1 MKLVRCEWAPSLV
14 VEWLCGELEERGIPG
29 PTYAHTLLSLLHHH
43 YCPHP
48 APPTP
53 IATTCSSNISGRYH
67 HPLSRRYL
75 DDFDLRDLDLD
86 DLLGHTPHPDAD
98 LPDIASFTAQQ
109 RGGSRRAR
117 KRHKV
122 RQKQRVLT
130 SEQLQ
135 KVAAI
140 QCLMSASDERYDLEN
155 LVEELCTRLKTAAE
169 NKHHN
174 VENNTLSRGKKDKVD
189 ELADLQES
197 CNESEEYASSSTPE
211 EQAEKYYAAFP
222 PLSGACK
229 ENCTHEEI
237 WKSGDALCSCVWE
250 GRKLQMSLPTAST
263 KMPRTFRKKCRD
275 KEKRKEMEGKSEG
288 KDICDVSRRHHV
300 SFTWHS
306 ASKHK
311 EAIMNESYDTDSA
324 SEAERG
330 VERRRKRF
338 VGPLLDE
345 DIGEGYIGDTSSR
358 ESSEDRDK
366 GEQEPGKLKDD
377 RNEKGSSGISSN
389 KVKIS
394 QEEWE
399 CMGEFLIRAVDS
411 DGSKIQEGCGN
422 RLFERGSTSGGTSG
436 SSSDIETFAVTNLD
450 QDAESVRQLE
460 RKISDSVAQV
470 WGQAGESL
478 GHGRGEHVWDP
489 PATQELTF
497 YTTIWGFERP
507 NQYVSKETI
516 GVFQSSEL
524 HDSQGSVLIED
535 HLPLSCTR
543 WDHKRVWES
552 DKRQLIQEDPL
563 KHPLIQEDP
572 LKHPL
577 IQEDPLKH
585 QLIQEDPLLCSITS
599 ESSPNEAKDCNTENA
614 LFHMNSQL
622 EKSVWSDCNAN
633 DICGAEG
640 TPACREGLHV
650 DHIVTLNTN
659 NCPLVSD
666 IENSLCESY
675 LKLGLENLWE
685 NTLGLESIFADL
697 SLSNNNAEHI
707 NENHSVEDVPNNPTD
722 SEHEKM
728 MALVEDVCKSYES
741 QEENAAE
748 GALKPLPIGPS
759 GPQADLKH
767 TESSGFSMVVPRSKS
782 EELQNS
788 IDQMPES
795 ISLSLDNSMSH
806 AGNSGN
812 MDTLPT
818 GQEEE
823 NLLTSPRT
831 HFRPIRQESLG
842 STADDHY
849 EDGTMF
855 VINSERPDLPFQRT
869 SSGALFL
876 ESDLLEGSPKKYMVY
891 KEPAPKII
899 HTEDE
904 PEPVSTENI
913 IGIALVPKFKV
924 VNNEKFCQTEE
935 ESGAPLP
942 NRDLKWRKNSSQEKI
957 IYVDRLMCNDDKD
970 QDPDVFEFQ
979 NHDFPEE
986 SGLARLWRN
995 DPHSSEV
1002 SQARNIW
1009 QIKVDGG
1016 HDTWSL
1022 ISDLEQTGGASSQ
1035 GAWHDKDSDAAT
1047 AWSKEDPFQTSLTI
1061 ENSRKSGAMVI
1072 PSSLASLWHHT
1083 SPPSSPPNSTSDHR
1097 NLEALWAGFKPP
1109 YNEESS
1115 LDNKSSRMY
1124 IITNPNTHIP
1134 GKMQDSCHVM
1144 SLSEVGT
1151 WKQFSTTKDC
1161 NQRDNLCKEKLLR
1174 NSQNT
1179 NHKNAEVMEENSRTL
1194 SLDQSSE
1201 NPALCTKLRLEVD
1214 QEADELLGAVHA
1226 QTVNDITQS
1235 CMNAAVFSSNSF
1247 RELSCNSSPRPL
1259 HERMKKS
1266 SNFISGQK
1274 RDQVHHTNKE
1284 VGEQQEDLDDL
1295 APGWEFNDGFE
1306 WEHQPSLLDE
1316 EEDGADF
1323 AFDDDDGEG
1332 GELLVYETADGT
1344 TFTIPVEYLDDSLY
1358 DQIFGTTPSDNQA
1371 LGGSLPDLPS
1381 GHPNKIHFSSELEEE
1396 WKKSGI
1402 PYKVQ
1407 LPRKHRPG
1415 RWLPPSRRPC
1425 TFFMEGSCR
1434 RNDCKFSHDLASIT
1448 CRFWE
1453 EGSCLKGITCPFLH
1467 GYPVRRRRN
1476 KSEGAAY
1483 IAKEKRDHHGSGFEI
1498 DSEMD
1503 FPTLGSSCESKSGF
1517 TEERISASGGGSYH
1531 RSTAKKKK
1539 RKFIAITKNVLGEG
1553 RSAEAERA
1561 LRRRLHTRR
1570 ERRRRNTHVAAGE
1583 GGESTVPST
1592 ATNASSKPRNTNSR
1606 RLAERHRASASGHDD
1621 GTVSDY

>member
-53 IATTCSSNISGRYH
+53 IATTCSSKSSGHYH
-67 HPLSRRYL
+67 HPLSRRHL

-98 LPDIASFTAQQ
+98 LPEISLFTPQQ

-117 KRHKV
+117 KRFKV

-140 QCLMSASDERYDLEN
+140 QCLMSASDERYDLES

-169 NKHHN
+169 SKHRN
-174 VENNTLSRGKKDKVD
+174 ATKSNPAGVRKEKVD
-189 ELADLQES
+189 ELANFQES
-197 CNESEEYASSSTPE
+197 SNESEEYASSSTPE

-222 PLSGACK
+222 PLSGSCK
-229 ENCTHEEI
+229 ENCTHEVV
-237 WKSGDALCSCVWE
+237 WRSGDPLCSCIWE
-250 GRKLQMSLPTAST
+250 GRKLTSVPTTS
-263 KMPRTFRKKCRD
+263 KMPRAYRKKCRE
-275 KEKRKEMEGKSEG
+275 KEKRIELEGKAEG
-288 KDICDVSRRHHV
+288 KDSSEGSRRQHV
-300 SFTWHS
+300 SFTWH
-306 ASKHK
+306 AAAKHK
-311 EAIMNESYDTDSA
+311 DAIKSESYDTDSA
-324 SEAERG
+324 SEAERV

-338 VGPLLDE
+338 IGPLLDE

-366 GEQEPGKLKDD
+366 GDQEAEKLKDD
-377 RNEKGSSGISSN
+377 RQDKVSSVSSCSM
-389 KVKIS
+389 VKLS

-399 CMGEFLIRAVDS
+399 CMGDILMKASNTEGNKMQ
-411 DGSKIQEGCGN
+411 DGGGN

-436 SSSDIETFAVTNLD
+436 SSSDIETFAVASTD
-450 QDAESVRQLE
+450 QEAECVRQLE

-489 PATQELTF
+489 PAMQEMTF
-497 YTTIWGFERP
+497 YTTNWGFELP
-507 NQYVSKETI
+507 DQYISKDSVGVHQCQNTDRIEEQLPSVSNKWQQKKI
-516 GVFQSSEL
+516 WQSGNPIT
-524 HDSQGSVLIED
+524 QGN
-535 HLPLSCTR
+535 
-543 WDHKRVWES
+543 
-552 DKRQLIQEDPL
+552 
-563 KHPLIQEDP
+563 
-572 LKHPL
+572 
-577 IQEDPLKH
+577 
-585 QLIQEDPLLCSITS
+585 PLLCSSTS
-599 ESSPNEAKDCNTENA
+599 QNSPNKIQESNGSDAHFE
-614 LFHMNSQL
+614 LNSSM

-633 DICGAEG
+633 NISGG
-640 TPACREGLHV
+640 KGPIHSREDPI
-650 DHIVTLNTN
+650 DHTTFK
-659 NCPLVSD
+659 SD
-666 IENSLCESY
+666 HWHAVCEVESALCESY

-697 SLSNNNAEHI
+697 SLSNSNEEYISGNQSFEEIHNNH
-707 NENHSVEDVPNNPTD
+707 TD

-741 QEENAAE
+741 QEENALE
-748 GALKPLPIGPS
+748 NSLLKQVPTGPS

-767 TESSGFSMVVPRSKS
+767 TENSGFSMVLPRGKS
-782 EELQNS
+782 AELPNNGEQLPENLLLGLENS
-788 IDQMPES
+788 ITPGD
-795 ISLSLDNSMSH
+795 ISRS
-806 AGNSGN
+806 
-812 MDTLPT
+812 MDTLPP

-855 VINSERPDLPFQRT
+855 IINSERPDLPFQRT

-891 KEPAPKII
+891 KEPPPKII
-899 HTEDE
+899 QVEE
-904 PEPVSTENI
+904 PEPLSSETVL
-913 IGIALVPKFKV
+913 GIALVPKFKV

-935 ESGAPLP
+935 EIVATVQTFG
-942 NRDLKWRKNSSQEKI
+942 NRKDRLSLQKHAF
-957 IYVDRLMCNDDKD
+957 VDRLMCDDEDD

-979 NHDFPEE
+979 HQDFSDE
-986 SGLARLWRN
+986 SSLAHIWKN
-995 DPHSSEV
+995 DSHSHEA
-1002 SQARNIW
+1002 QHTRNIW
-1009 QIKVDGG
+1009 QVQVDGEP
-1016 HDTWSL
+1016 DAWSL
-1022 ISDLEQTGGASSQ
+1022 ISDVEQPGSASHDE
-1035 GAWHDKDSDAAT
+1035 AWIEKENEGAT
-1047 AWSKEDPFQTSLTI
+1047 AWI
-1061 ENSRKSGAMVI
+1061 NENSFQVPLEIGMSKKSGAVVI
-1072 PSSLASLWHHT
+1072 PTSLASLWHH
-1083 SPPSSPPNSTSDHR
+1083 SSSPSSPSDSASLHQ

-1109 YNEESS
+1109 YNDEALPDSGR
-1115 LDNKSSRMY
+1115 SRMY

-1134 GKMQDSCHVM
+1134 GKMQESCQMM
-1144 SLSEVGT
+1144 SLAAEIGP
-1151 WKQFSTTKDC
+1151 WKHLSSLKDH
-1161 NQRDNLCKEKLLR
+1161 NPRENFHEEKLFMSSHLR
-1174 NSQNT
+1174 L
-1179 NHKNAEVMEENSRTL
+1179 H
-1194 SLDQSSE
+1194 SSELGDEKREGCVDPNIE
-1201 NPALCTKLRLEVD
+1201 NPAVCTKLRLEVD

-1226 QTVNDITQS
+1226 QTASEIPPPFANPT
-1235 CMNAAVFSSNSF
+1235 VFSSVHN
-1247 RELSCNSSPRPL
+1247 RLSCNPSPRPL
-1259 HERMKKS
+1259 HERMKKCS
-1266 SNFISGQK
+1266 SFSNSTKKNNEHVIDCGS
-1274 RDQVHHTNKE
+1274 NKE
-1284 VGEQQEDLDDL
+1284 REEEREDLDDL

-1306 WEHQPSLLDE
+1306 WEHQPPNADE
-1316 EEDGADF
+1316 EEDCAD
-1323 AFDDDDGEG
+1323 AIIDDDDGEG
-1332 GELLVYETADGT
+1332 SEVLVYETADGT
-1344 TFTIPVEYLDDSLY
+1344 TYSIPIEYLDDSLY
-1358 DQIFGTTPSDNQA
+1358 DQIFGTTTENKA

-1381 GHPNKIHFSSELEEE
+1381 GQPNKIHFSSELEEE

-1434 RNDCKFSHDLASIT
+1434 RSDCKFSHDLASIT

-1476 KSEGAAY
+1476 KSEGATCSLR
-1483 IAKEKRDHHGSGFEI
+1483 ERHDQPGSSFEI

-1517 TEERISASGGGSYH
+1517 AEERISTSGGSNSH
-1531 RSTAKKKK
+1531 HLATKRKK
-1539 RKFIAITKNVLGEG
+1539 RKFITITKNVLGEV

-1561 LRRRLHTRR
+1561 LRKRLPTRR
-1570 ERRRRNTHVAAGE
+1570 ERRRRHADAIFRAAE
-1583 GGESTVPST
+1583 EATVPSIST
-1592 ATNASSKPRNTNSR
+1592 ESSAKQRNANSR
-1606 RLAERHRASASGHDD
+1606 RKAERHRASASGHDD